1 MRKLSLIILLAAAFA
16 RCSGSGAPQCT
27 PYDAKKTLTDEKM
40 EWFDDAKLGIF
51 IHWGIYAVDGVG
63 ESWSFFNKHISHKD
77 YMAQAERFTAS
88 RYEPEEWADLIARSG
103 AKYTVITSK
112 HHDGV
117 ALWDTRADKKSIP
130 ELSPACRDVLT
141 PFVDAVKA
149 KGLKLGLYY
158 SLIDWSHP
166 DYPNYERDGVPRYV
180 IPEDPARWQKFLDF
194 DNAQLNELIEAYN
207 PDLWWFDGDWE
218 QSAETWKAGELTA
231 KLRKRNPKVII
242 NSRIQGYGDYGT
254 PEIGVPVVRP
264 ADRYWELCYT
274 INDSWGF
281 QHRDVNFKSP
291 LMVLKTLVDCISNG
305 GNLLLDIGPRED
317 GTIPAEEVEVLE
329 ELGRWTGKHAEAVYG
344 TRAGIPGEHV
354 KAYTS
359 VNSTA
364 DILYIYLTYKPVG
377 PIEIKGLVDNIK
389 RIRVVGDGREL
400 KWKVY
405 NKLSWTDVPGLVEI
419 DVPESALDSAI
430 TVLAVETDGPIR
442 LYRGSGQVMTM
453 GN

>member
-1 MRKLSLIILLAAAFA
+1 MQKISLIILLAVALA
-16 RCSGSGAPQCT
+16 RCSGSGSPQCT
-27 PYDAKKTLTDEKM
+27 PYEAKKTLTDEKM

-88 RYEPEEWADLIARSG
+88 RYDPEEWADLIARSG

-117 ALWDTRADKKSIP
+117 ALWDTGADKKSIP

-166 DYPNYERDGVPRYV
+166 DYPNYERDGSPRYE
-180 IPEDPARWQKFLDF
+180 ISEDPDRWQRFLDF
-194 DNAQLNELIEAYN
+194 NNTQLNELIDAYA

-218 QSAETWKAGELTA
+218 QSAETWKAAELTA
-231 KLRKRNPKVII
+231 KLRRRNPNVII

-254 PEIGVPVVRP
+254 PEIGVPVARP

-281 QHRDVNFKSP
+281 QHKDVNFKSP
-291 LMVLKTLVDCISNG
+291 MMILKTLVDCISNG

-329 ELGRWTGKHAEAVYG
+329 ELGRWTSKHAEAVYG

-359 VNSTA
+359 VNA
-364 DILYIYLTYKPVG
+364 AGDILYIYLTYKPIG
-377 PIEIKGLVDNIK
+377 PVEIKGLVDNIK
-389 RIRVVGDGREL
+389 SIRVVGDGREL
-400 KWKVY
+400 KWKVF

-419 DVPESALDSAI
+419 YVPDEALDSAI
-430 TVLAVETDGPIR
+430 TVLAVETYGPVK